1 MKNKI
6 TKTTKIELRI
16 DEELKNKFL
25 EYAKTLNKNVSS
37 ILREYIE
44 ECINKWE
51 N

>member
-25 EYAKTLNKNVSS
+25 EYAKILNKNVSS

-44 ECINKWE
+44 ECVNKWE